1 LKRNADDEI
10 REKKAILQAANEGI
24 KQKQNLAVA
33 GVELQQVI
41 DDLLIKEKEMN
52 KIMERL
58 LKDEIDRGERNIASS
73 AKTA

>member
-1 LKRNADDEI
+1 MKRNADDEI